1 MTATIV
7 SAAGEPGAA
16 RDARDGS
23 SPVYVFVI
31 GREVDV
37 RLVFAPLRRRRQ
49 RQARARATRLPASRS
64 MRTSLFARRSR
75 RCPLTAL

>member
-37 RLVFAPLRRRRQ
+37 RLVSLRSGGGGSDKRGEGD
-49 RQARARATRLPASRS
+49 ALTGISFDEDELASS
-64 MRTSLFARRSR
+64 VSSLS
-75 RCPLTAL
+75 LTAL